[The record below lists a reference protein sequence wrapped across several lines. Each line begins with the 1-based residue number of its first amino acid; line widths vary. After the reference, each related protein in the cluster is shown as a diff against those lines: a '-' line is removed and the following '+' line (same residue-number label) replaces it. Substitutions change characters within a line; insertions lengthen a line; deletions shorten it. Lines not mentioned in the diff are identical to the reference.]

1 MEHGSHGRRP
11 PAAVV
16 RRAAPAL
23 KSTALEPSSS
33 EEDELREAFGRV
45 LGFTIA
51 AFVLLLG
58 GGIFVILVAGIF
70 FGFLYGS

>member
-16 RRAAPAL
+16 GRAAPAL
-23 KSTALEPSSS
+23 KSAALEPSPS
-33 EEDELREAFGRV
+33 EEDELHEAFGRV
-45 LGFTIA
+45 LGFTVA
-51 AFVLLLG
+51 AFVLLVG
-58 GGIFVILVAGIF
+58 GGIFLIVVAAVF